1 MTGFQSLV
9 DALVFVAASFYNI
22 KYIMRYT
29 LYVGSY
35 FGIPVRIHFTFPLI
49 LVAFGMEAWLR
60 GSWQDAV
67 NAVLLILAVFVCVVL
82 HELGHSLQVRR
93 YGIRVRDIILLPIGG
108 MARAEKIP
116 DKPWQ
121 EIVVAI
127 SGPIVN
133 FVLAAFFLVLILW
146 RNEPIDVQANFLTNL
161 FAINLVLGS
170 FNLIPAFP
178 MDGGRILR
186 GLLAL
191 KLPYLKATRYAKNV
205 GQIIALGFVV
215 IGFVS
220 HSLIMLPVIAVFIFF
235 GAMNEENMVR
245 VKILLEGKTA
255 RDLVAPNQPSLRMND
270 PVESAVELITP
281 TQRVFAVTDAN
292 NWLYGV
298 VTSDDL
304 LASIRA
310 GRGSA
315 PVAQI
320 TRADFPVFG
329 PDTPAPQ
336 AYYFLKEQKK
346 RFAGVV
352 DGDVFVGLMF
362 YDSLLG

>member
-1 MTGFQSLV
+1 
-9 DALVFVAASFYNI
+9 
-22 KYIMRYT
+22 MRYT
-29 LYVGSY
+29 LYAGSY

-49 LVAFGMEAWLR
+49 LVAFGAEAWAH
-60 GSWQDAV
+60 GSWQDGV
-67 NAVLLILAVFVCVVL
+67 NAVILILAVFVCVVL

-93 YGIRVRDIILLPIGG
+93 YGIPVRDIILLPIGG

-116 DKPWQ
+116 EKPWQ

-127 SGPIVN
+127 SGPVVN
-133 FVLAAFFLVLILW
+133 FALAAVLLAVILW
-146 RNEPIDVQANFLTNL
+146 RNVSFDLQTNFLTNL

-191 KLPYLKATRYAKNV
+191 KLSYLKATRYARNV
-205 GQIIALGFVV
+205 GQVIALGFVV

-220 HSLIMLPVIAVFIFF
+220 DSLIMLPVIAVFIFF
-235 GAMNEENMVR
+235 GAINEENMVR
-245 VKILLEGKTA
+245 VKVLLEGKTA
-255 RDLVAPNQPSLRMND
+255 RDLVDRDQPALGLDDSI
-270 PVESAVELITP
+270 ESAAGFIKP
-281 TQRVFAVTDAN
+281 AARVFAVTDGN

-298 VTSDDL
+298 VAADDV
-304 LASIRA
+304 LAAIKA
-310 GRGSA
+310 GRGKA
-315 PVAQI
+315 PASEI
-320 TRADFPVFG
+320 TRTDFPVLSSE
-329 PDTPAPQ
+329 TPGPQ

-352 DGDVFVGLMF
+352 DGDEFVGLLF